1 MIPVSTFGS
10 KEFSMRPR
18 VIVSGIGTGGHYFP
32 AIVTGL
38 ELERRKCEVL
48 FLARKGFQEERVAR
62 RHGLKIFPISSRPFY
77 GKSLFSKL
85 LSACA
90 LIHSVFRLHSL
101 TRKSVGLA
109 FGGFGAVPL
118 SISCILNRSAFYV
131 FEPNRVPGRATRLF
145 AYAAQRIF
153 LGLPPLTIM
162 SSNMHVT
169 GIPIRTEFKVKK
181 RGTGRKKRKG
191 IVHVLVYGGSQGA
204 RFLNDM
210 ALKLQHVLP
219 GKWRLIIIA
228 GASDYER
235 VMSHKKASTRVVRFS
250 DAPWEDLG
258 HADIVVSRAGALA
271 GYEIL
276 ALRKKAIF
284 IPFPFAIDDHQY
296 HNAMYFTEV
305 GDALVHEQAGLTYQE
320 LAKSIHALLRRKK
333 PATERIIMDAETR
346 IADLLLKDV
355 A

>member
-1 MIPVSTFGS
+1 MISASTFDS
-10 KEFSMRPR
+10 KELSMRPR

-77 GKSLFSKL
+77 GKSLLSKL
-85 LSACA
+85 LSAGS
-90 LIHSVFRLHSL
+90 LIQSVIRLHSL
-101 TRKSVGLA
+101 TRKSIGLA

-145 AYAAQRIF
+145 THAAQRIF
-153 LGLPPLTIM
+153 LGLPPLTTM

-169 GIPIRTEFKVKK
+169 GIPIRTEFKTKQ
-181 RGTGRKKRKG
+181 RGTGRKKGKG
-191 IVHVLVYGGSQGA
+191 VIHVLVYGGSQGA
-204 RFLNDM
+204 RFLNDV
-210 ALKLQHVLP
+210 ALKLQHALP
-219 GKWRLIIIA
+219 ERWRLTIIA

-235 VMSHKKASTRVVRFS
+235 VMSHKKTSTRVIPFS
-250 DAPWEDLG
+250 DAPWEEIG

-296 HNAMYFTEV
+296 HNAIYFAEV
-305 GDALVHEQAGLTYQE
+305 GDALVREQAGLTYQE
-320 LAKSIHALLRRKK
+320 LAKSIHVLLRRKK
-333 PATERIIMDAETR
+333 PTRERIIMDAETK
-346 IADLLLKDV
+346 IAALLLKDV